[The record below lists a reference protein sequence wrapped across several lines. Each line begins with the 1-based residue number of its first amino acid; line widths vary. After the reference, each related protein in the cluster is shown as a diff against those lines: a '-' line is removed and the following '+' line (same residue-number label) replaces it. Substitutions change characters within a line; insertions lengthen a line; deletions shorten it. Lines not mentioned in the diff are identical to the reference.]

1 MPAST
6 AADGGQTIIFAGTTP
21 TQAVAARQSGGGSGR
36 RTAATER
43 ARAEGSL
50 ACSRHDSW
58 GKHIALCFS
67 KSLTSHTKIENA
79 SHDQRILDL
88 IQWRFR
94 YVLKISGPSPL

>member
-36 RTAATER
+36 TDATER

-50 ACSRHDSW
+50 ACSRHDDW
-58 GKHIALCFS
+58 EAHCPMLF
-67 KSLTSHTKIENA
+67 EEP
-79 SHDQRILDL
+79 
-88 IQWRFR
+88 
-94 YVLKISGPSPL
+94 Y